1 MTDGVW
7 DFQVER
13 VNLVGLGID
22 AGERLG
28 MVIVQPTYNLI
39 PDGQIPFRISEEER
53 EAQKALIEMA
63 FKIRAAESQERKVP
77 IPFILF
83 PENAIPAHAP
93 DGLDFL
99 RQQMERVQED
109 VIFIGG
115 LEGLSPEEVREMV
128 GRFPPAA
135 TLEFAAGAFVNVCVI
150 AVKSANGPLSWH
162 FQAKLRPS
170 KWEQP
175 RNMAHGRR
183 MLYFVALHVAFMCQI
198 CFDHIAAQGE
208 EPLNNVLCRQLIES
222 AQPNAATLDFVFVPQ
237 CNPQPDNES
246 VTKNTGFLLNYNNRG
261 LKNDMATVVFVNKA
275 ASVQEPSEYGKSGFH
290 YRANRWDIPTL
301 DLGPKGYE
309 LYDLDHDNITSTVFR
324 KRTQAIHVA
333 TLVPLAHNVGNSGN
347 PRLPLENTRSY
358 LIKEGCD
365 PTLCSCLP
373 GTTRG
378 VGTFVEC
385 DCLPCKLRDV
395 LLADLPTK
403 DKKKRWQGSDAGQ
416 TQVLERHYG
425 EIRKDLLMLGCT
437 RTRELIHLLLV
448 VHEDKHS
455 NPDLWSNL
463 QFEAV
468 VELLAALSVLA
479 EMHPVNYNTAPQW
492 TALLGENVAVALLDG
507 ADKMHSWDGMEAEYI
522 REFEA
527 QYYRPEVRMIPVLLA
542 VLRSRGLVQPLV
554 KLISPDFTK
563 STDPNK
569 LGDEKSYAR
578 ATPMRIYVCQDTLFE
593 GARQAKKITVFLKKE
608 MRCIFG

>member
-13 VNLVGLGID
+13 VNLVGLSID
-22 AGERLG
+22 AGQRLG

-39 PDGQIPFRISEEER
+39 LDGQIPFRISEEDR

-63 FKIRAAESQERKVP
+63 FKIRAEESQERNVP

-83 PENAIPAHAP
+83 PETAIPAHDP

-128 GRFPPAA
+128 GRFPSVA
-135 TLEFAAGAFVNVCVI
+135 TLGFGAGTFVNVCVI

-175 RNMAHGRR
+175 RNMAHGQRI
-183 MLYFVALHVAFMCQI
+183 LYFVALHVAFMCQI

-208 EPLNNVLCRQLIES
+208 EPLNSVLCRQLIES

-237 CNPQPDNES
+237 CNPQPDHES
-246 VTKNTGFLLNYNNRG
+246 VTKNTGFLLNYDNRG
-261 LKNDMATVVFVNKA
+261 LKNDMATVVVVNKA

-290 YRANRWDIPTL
+290 YKVKRWDVPTS

-309 LYDLDHDNITSTVFR
+309 FKYDLDHAIASAIFR

-333 TLVPLAHNVGNSGN
+333 TLVPPAHNVGKSEN
-347 PRLPLENTRSY
+347 PRLPLENPRSY

-365 PTLCSCLP
+365 PTQCLCLP

-378 VGTFVEC
+378 VGMFVEC
-385 DCLPCKLRDV
+385 DCLPCKLRDA

-403 DKKKRWQGSDAGQ
+403 DEKKRWKGSDAGQ
-416 TQVLERHYG
+416 TQLLERHYG
-425 EIRKDLLMLGCT
+425 EMRKDLLMLGCD
-437 RTRELIHLLLV
+437 RTRELIHLLLLA
-448 VHEDKHS
+448 HEDKHT
-455 NPDLWSNL
+455 NPDLWSDL

-479 EMHPVNYNTAPQW
+479 EMQPVNYNATPQW
-492 TALLGENVAVALLDG
+492 TAWLGEKVAVALLDG
-507 ADKMHSWDGMEAEYI
+507 AGKMHWEEMEAEYI

-527 QYYRPEVRMIPVLLA
+527 RYYKPEVRRIPVLLTA
-542 VLRSRGLVQPLV
+542 LRSRGLIEPFV
-554 KLISPDFTK
+554 KLTSPSFTK

-578 ATPMRIYVCQDTLFE
+578 PAPIRIYVCQDTLFE
-593 GARQAKKITVFLKKE
+593 GARQAERITDFLKEK
-608 MRCIFG
+608 MRCILG